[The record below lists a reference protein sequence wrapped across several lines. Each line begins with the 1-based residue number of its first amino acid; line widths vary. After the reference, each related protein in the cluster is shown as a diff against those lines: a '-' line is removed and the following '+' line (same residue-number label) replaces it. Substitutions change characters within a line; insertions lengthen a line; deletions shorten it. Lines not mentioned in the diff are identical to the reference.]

1 MGQFEYNNRVE
12 LSYILDNTE
21 TEIPYESINSV
32 SIRHDFDTS
41 NMPAIFLS
49 LNMEYKLYNSIV
61 NNVGTG
67 VFRLSIKRYNR
78 NSVSPLKHGDISGLF
93 TYIVPTDPEYNKTLI
108 QTDDNSTS
116 YKSGTV
122 ALLSLDL
129 INNNHKVINSII
141 KNSNMIS
148 IVYKYTNHMN
158 MIIEPFTNEENRE
171 TLIIPPTSTLTR
183 LLSFLNDTE
192 AFYDTKYR
200 FFMDFD
206 RSYLLSSSG
215 VAVPDQDSEYDTIII
230 NVLDPSLSSSNYSG
244 FDINKSAGAYVLNI
258 SASDTSMNIDT
269 SSDLQCNKIL
279 SFKYRT
285 RKDILDINEEYL
297 QNTLRNDGID
307 RVVIKKAETS
317 DIKSIIS
324 DLNSS
329 NIIMN
334 VIRSDMD
341 TSILTPNKEYLIKNY
356 EDYKEYN
363 GRYIL
368 SYKKEMMIQQGED
381 FVSNVIFGL
390 RKVSE

>member
-141 KNSNMIS
+141 KNSNVIS

-215 VAVPDQDSEYDTIII
+215 FAVPDQDSEYDTVII

-297 QNTLRNDGID
+297 QNTLRNDSID

-329 NIIMN
+329 NIIIN

>member
-129 INNNHKVINSII
+129 INGNHKVINSII

-158 MIIEPFTNEENRE
+158 MIVEPFTNEENRE

-215 VAVPDQDSEYDTIII
+215 VAVPDQDSEYDTVII

>member
-129 INNNHKVINSII
+129 INGNHKVINSII
-141 KNSNMIS
+141 KNSNIIS

-158 MIIEPFTNEENRE
+158 MIVEPFTNEENRE

-215 VAVPDQDSEYDTIII
+215 VAVPDQDSEYDTVII

>member
-93 TYIVPTDPEYNKTLI
+93 TYIVPTDPEYNKALI

-215 VAVPDQDSEYDTIII
+215 IAVPDQDSEYDTVII